1 MKKLFA
7 ILSVLMIITLS
18 ACNSTAKKEECTTPC
33 DSTTKVDTVVT
44 PAVDS
49 TTVVK

>member
-18 ACNSTAKKEECTTPC
+18 ACNNTAKKEECVTPC
-33 DSTTKVDTVVT
+33 DSTQVDTVIAPV
-44 PAVDS
+44 VDS
-49 TTVVK
+49 TVVK